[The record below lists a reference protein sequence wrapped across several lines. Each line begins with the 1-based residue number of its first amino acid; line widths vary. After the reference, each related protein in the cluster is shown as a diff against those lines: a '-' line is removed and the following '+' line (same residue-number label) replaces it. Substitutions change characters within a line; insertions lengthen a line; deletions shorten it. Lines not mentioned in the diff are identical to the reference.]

1 MEAKVVCHP
10 DKILRSGPFSGS
22 RASLASQNRAGA
34 HSLPTLDVTPVTS
47 TAALA
52 RLKLLALL
60 ALFVKEQPNEIGHES
75 KGEQCHPIYD
85 CVGH

>member
-1 MEAKVVCHP
+1 
-10 DKILRSGPFSGS
+10 
-22 RASLASQNRAGA
+22 
-34 HSLPTLDVTPVTS
+34 
-47 TAALA
+47 
-52 RLKLLALL
+52 LLALL